1 MKNQRLFTLLFIS
14 RSFDLF
20 AELTGK
26 HQMRE
31 RFLATY
37 EWLHNQV
44 VIPPSQAPDAAPT
57 AQPAQAHASAPPARP
72 PPANTPNPGRDSRFS
87 QQSTGHISRA
97 HWPASSAASAA
108 TGLLSTA
115 SGALFGP
122 VATRVQI
129 APQRPALTNDNQSMA
144 SVSSAA
150 AGRTG
155 SAGRV
160 DRAPALPP
168 IGQFCTSPPPTPSRR
183 F

>member
-1 MKNQRLFTLLFIS
+1 
-14 RSFDLF
+14 
-20 AELTGK
+20 
-26 HQMRE
+26 MRE

-72 PPANTPNPGRDSRFS
+72 PPANTPNPGRDTRFS
-87 QQSTGHISRA
+87 QQSTGHISRP
-97 HWPASSAASAA
+97 HWPASSAASSATAPTAA
-108 TGLLSTA
+108 TVAQLSTA
-115 SGALFGP
+115 TGALFGP

-129 APQRPALTNDNQSMA
+129 APQRPALTSDNQSMA

-155 SAGRV
+155 SASRV